1 LYLNIIRQSSKGA
14 KRSAGT
20 FPVFSKK
27 KLRTVKIFTALNNI
41 KGITA
46 ISDEEKI
53 DGHTSP

>member
-1 LYLNIIRQSSKGA
+1 V
-14 KRSAGT
+14 
-20 FPVFSKK
+20 PVHFQFFQKKK